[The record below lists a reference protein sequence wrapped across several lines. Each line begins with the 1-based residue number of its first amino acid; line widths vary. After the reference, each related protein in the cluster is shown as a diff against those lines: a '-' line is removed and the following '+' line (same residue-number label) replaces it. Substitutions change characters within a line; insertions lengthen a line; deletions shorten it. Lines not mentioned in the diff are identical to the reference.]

1 MAGGKKHH
9 MQRDYELTN
18 FERCFIML
26 CDDSTEEE
34 CLRRNLFGDMA
45 RRLENLDE
53 IGSGD
58 IGFLLNINRDELI
71 GIFRACSGPQLHI
84 EPDAWDGRFAA
95 QVRVELVGKLQRIK
109 DAAYILK
116 KAGLETRQP
125 VSGALVPEYPVHGRD
140 VGEKLLPHFREPTK

>member
-1 MAGGKKHH
+1 MI
-9 MQRDYELTN
+9 E

-45 RRLENLDE
+45 KRLEYLDE
-53 IGSGD
+53 IEPGD
-58 IGFLLNINRDELI
+58 LGLLLNVNRDELI
-71 GIFRACSGPQLHI
+71 GFFRACSEPRLHI

-95 QVRVELVGKLQRIK
+95 QVRVERIGELQRIK

-116 KAGLETRQP
+116 KAGLEMRQS
-125 VSGALVPEYPVHGRD
+125 VSGALVPEYPVHERE
-140 VGEKLLPHFREPTK
+140 VGEKLLVHFREPTK